1 VQVSAGSQTSPEP
14 ARHTVVFGA
23 TVSLGHACPA
33 VPVQVS
39 SGSQTSPEPGLQT
52 VVFGAT
58 TSAGHG

>member
-1 VQVSAGSQTSPEP
+1 
-14 ARHTVVFGA
+14 VVFGA
-23 TVSLGHACPA
+23 TVSAGHGCPA

-58 TSAGHG
+58 TSAGQG